1 MMRRVRLN
9 LCAGVALGT
18 LMLAGVVTAAAAPTP
33 ETMQVVTPV
42 FSQLVGYSVPGN
54 FVPASENSTAD
65 QYIQELVLKGQTV
78 ESWTQMIT
86 LTGIKGLAANPNAT
100 PEALALRIGGGFQQ
114 ACPTSFQG
122 TSFGQIKLSGHDAFA
137 LVVSCGTAN
146 ATGKPHS
153 EAALLIVVK
162 GQADYYT
169 LQWAERGA
177 ASKTPI
183 AFDEAKWTGRFRA
196 LTPIKLCPKVP
207 GEAPP
212 FPSCANR
219 Q

>member
-1 MMRRVRLN
+1 MRGFVRFSRR
-9 LCAGVALGT
+9 AGLTLGAM
-18 LMLAGVVTAAAAPTP
+18 LLAGTTIAAPAP

-54 FVPASENSTAD
+54 FVPAAENSNAD
-65 QYIQELVLKGQTV
+65 QYIQELVLSGQTAQ
-78 ESWTQMIT
+78 SWTQMIT

-100 PEALALRIGGGFQQ
+100 PEALAMRIGGGFQKT
-114 ACPTSFQG
+114 CPTSFQG
-122 TSFGQIKLSGHDAFA
+122 TSFGEIKLSGHDAFA
-137 LVVSCGTAN
+137 LVVSCGTAD
-146 ATGKPHS
+146 ASGKPLS
-153 EAALLIVVK
+153 ESALVIVIK

-183 AFDEAKWTGRFRA
+183 AFDEGKWVGRFKA
-196 LTPIKLCPKVP
+196 LSPIKLCAKVA

-219 Q
+219 K

>member
-1 MMRRVRLN
+1 MMRYVRSG
-9 LCAGVALGT
+9 LCAALS
-18 LMLAGVVTAAAAPTP
+18 LAGLLPVMAATAAPATEA
-33 ETMQVVTPV
+33 MQVVTPV

-54 FVPASENSTAD
+54 FVPAAENSTAE
-65 QYIQELVLKGQTV
+65 QYIQELVLSGQTV

-114 ACPTSFQG
+114 ACPASFQG
-122 TSFGQIKLSGHDAFA
+122 TSFGEIKLSGHDAFA

-146 ATGKPHS
+146 VAGKPHS
-153 EAALLIVVK
+153 ESALVIVIK

-177 ASKTPI
+177 ASKTPL
-183 AFDEAKWTGRFRA
+183 AFDEAKWTGRFKN
-196 LTPIKLCPKVP
+196 LSPIKLCPKVA
-207 GEAPP
+207 GEKPP

-219 Q
+219 K

>member
-1 MMRRVRLN
+1 MRGFVRFSRR
-9 LCAGVALGT
+9 AGLTLGAM
-18 LMLAGVVTAAAAPTP
+18 LLAGTVTAAPAP

-54 FVPASENSTAD
+54 FVPAAENSNAD
-65 QYIQELVLKGQTV
+65 QYIQELVLSGQTAQ
-78 ESWTQMIT
+78 SWTQMIT

-100 PEALALRIGGGFQQ
+100 PQALALRIGGGFQQ

-122 TSFGQIKLSGHDAFA
+122 TSFGEIKLSGHDAFA
-137 LVVSCGTAN
+137 LVVSCGTAD
-146 ATGKPHS
+146 ASGKPFS
-153 EAALLIVVK
+153 ETALVIVIK

-169 LQWAERGA
+169 LQWAERSA

-183 AFDEAKWTGRFRA
+183 AFDEAKWTGRFKA
-196 LTPIKLCPKVP
+196 LSPIKLCAKVA

-219 Q
+219 K